1 MKKRAHLCIVAACV
15 LAPLGAWALLAW
27 PRPSFD
33 FAAAAALDRPP
44 SIRPD
49 YRATVIPPNI
59 APLNFVVE
67 EPGTDCIVR
76 IHAAHGEAIELRA
89 RNSQVAIPLGPWRR
103 LLGANRGHEFSI
115 DICVRDAGG
124 EWRRF
129 RPIVNTIAESEIDN
143 YLFYRL
149 IKPIHTVYGDVDIYQ
164 RDIRSYSKTAL
175 VENKS
180 FGGACV
186 NCHTFAPNH
195 PDRLI
200 LQTRGTK
207 NGVNYSGTIVVH
219 NGQVNK
225 VDTRALAKAGQA
237 DRGRIGK
244 AMAAYSAWHPNGQFV
259 VYSAN
264 DISQFFH
271 AVGEVRD
278 VFDGESDL
286 AAYHVDSNRV
296 DTSPDISRP
305 DRLET
310 FPAWSPDGRSLY
322 FCAADP
328 LPQRQYKQVRY
339 DLMRIDYDPDSG
351 DWGELEAVL
360 RSEETGMSITEPR
373 VSPDGKWLLFC
384 MSDYGSFPVY
394 QSSSDLYLLNLQTR
408 EYHRLAANSPQSES
422 WHCWSANSRW
432 IALAS
437 KRRDGVFG
445 RIYFSYVDA
454 SGRAH
459 KPLLLPQQDPTL
471 DDRLIKTY
479 SVPEL
484 APAPAPVH
492 SRTLGRAIRSL
503 GTPRNHGP
511 ASQTTRRG
519 GHSQDL

>member
-1 MKKRAHLCIVAACV
+1 VAR
-15 LAPLGAWALLAW
+15 
-27 PRPSFD
+27 PRSSFD
-33 FAAAAALDRPP
+33 FAAAAPLDRQP

-49 YRATVIPPNI
+49 YRDTVIPPNI
-59 APLNFVVE
+59 APLNFVVQ
-67 EPGTDCIVR
+67 EPGTDCVVR
-76 IHAAHGEAIELRA
+76 IHAAHGEAIDLRA
-89 RNSQVAIPLGPWRR
+89 RNRRVAIPPGPWRR
-103 LLGANRGHEFSI
+103 LLDANRGRELSFE
-115 DICVRDAGG
+115 ICVRGADG

-129 RPIVNTIAESEIDN
+129 LPIVNTIAQSEIDD

-149 IKPIHTVYGDVDIYQ
+149 TKPIHTVYGDVDIYQ
-164 RDIRSYSKTAL
+164 RDLRSYSTTAL

-195 PDRLI
+195 PDRMV

-207 NGVNYSGTIVVH
+207 NGVNYSGTIVAH
-219 NGQVNK
+219 NGRVDK
-225 VDTRALAKAGQA
+225 VDTRSLAKAGPA
-237 DRGRIGK
+237 DRGRIGQ
-244 AMAAYSAWHPNGQFV
+244 AIAAYSAWHPNGQFV

-278 VFDGESDL
+278 VFDAESDL
-286 AAYHVDSNRV
+286 ASYHVASNRV
-296 DTSPDISRP
+296 DTSPKISQP

-310 FPAWSPDGRSLY
+310 FPAWAPDGRSLY

-328 LPQRQYKQVRY
+328 LPQKQYTQVRY
-339 DLMRIDYDPDSG
+339 DLMRISYDPDSG

-360 RSEETGMSITEPR
+360 LSEDTGMSITEPR

-394 QSSSDLYLLNLQTR
+394 QSSSDLYLLNLRTR
-408 EYHRLAANSPQSES
+408 EYHRLAVNSPRSDS

-432 IALAS
+432 IAFAS

-445 RIYFSYVDA
+445 RIYFSYVDE
-454 SGRAH
+454 SGHAHRA
-459 KPLLLPQQDPTL
+459 LLLPQEDPAF

-484 APAPAPVH
+484 ATAPAPVH
-492 SRTLGRAIRSL
+492 SRTLGRAIRRL
-503 GTPRNHGP
+503 GTPENDGR
-511 ASQTTRRG
+511 ASQTMRTG